1 MVTTTGFD
9 SSSTATSST
18 SSIGSSIL
26 LTLGSGSG
34 INVQELATNL
44 TNAEKLPAQS
54 ILQGKIDKTEAK
66 ISGYGLISS
75 QLGTL
80 ANAFEKINDANE
92 IYSTAGI
99 SSNERAISFL

>member
-1 MVTTTGFD
+1 MVTTTGVD
-9 SSSTATSST
+9 STATASSTAASK

-44 TNAEKLPAQS
+44 TNAEKLPAEYA
-54 ILQGKIDKTEAK
+54 LQGKIDKTEAK

-75 QLGTL
+75 PVSYTHL
-80 ANAFEKINDANE
+80 
-92 IYSTAGI
+92 
-99 SSNERAISFL
+99 RAHET